1 MTFNQLTKTL
11 TTVGLGSVRLP
22 RGLRRAAPAHL
33 IAAALALACA
43 GSAQAIIID
52 SFVTDQSLT
61 LAYPPIGTSMSSS
74 ASGTGI
80 LGGERDLTINLTGGR
95 MVGNGISSVVNS
107 GYYSYSQD
115 ATIKGTGVIQWDGA
129 DASPN
134 LNPIGLGGIN
144 LTAGGIDSLVLGVI
158 SDDLPVDVT
167 ITVYSSAGNAS
178 SRTLTLP
185 GQIDEETAKTYFFKY
200 SDFST
205 LLGSGADFAN
215 VGAIT
220 LSTGSSTS
228 APDLVFDFLETS
240 EPPAVPPSGTVPEPG
255 TLGLLGLGAAACGLV
270 ARRRKPVAS
279 R

>member
-1 MTFNQLTKTL
+1 MNFNHLAKTL
-11 TTVGLGSVRLP
+11 ATLGLGSERLP
-22 RGLRRAAPAHL
+22 RGLRRAAPAHI

-52 SFVTDQSLT
+52 SFATSQSLS
-61 LAYPPIGTSMSSS
+61 LAYPPGGKSISSS
-74 ASGTGI
+74 VSGTGI
-80 LGGERDLTINLTGGR
+80 LGGERDMMISLIGG
-95 MVGNGISSVVNS
+95 VIAGNGISSVAGG

-115 ATIKGTGVIQWDGA
+115 ATIKGRGEIQWDGA
-129 DASPN
+129 DGSPA

-144 LTAGGIDSLVLGVI
+144 LTAGGIDALVLGVI
-158 SDDLPVDVT
+158 SDDVPVNVT

-185 GQIDEETAKTYFFKY
+185 GQINEATTYSFKY
-200 SDFST
+200 SDFSAF
-205 LLGSGADFAN
+205 LGSGADFAN

-220 LSTGSSTS
+220 LKTGSSST
-228 APDLVFDFLETS
+228 APDLVFNFLRTS
-240 EPPAVPPSGTVPEPG
+240 EPANVPEPG